1 MTPVQHQTITYI
13 RAYRAEH
20 DGISPSYGEIADWL
34 GLKAKSGVYR
44 ILRELK
50 ARGLLTFAPHRA
62 RSIVLTEAPSR
73 EIMER
78 WSDDEITRVASELHA
93 IARLRQRRGR
103 QTPCIPA
110 PMAGVSA

>member
-1 MTPVQHQTITYI
+1 MTPVQNQTISYI

-20 DGISPSYGEIADWL
+20 DGVSPSYGEIADWL

-50 ARGLLTFAPHRA
+50 ARGLLTYAPHRA

-73 EIMER
+73 ETMER
-78 WSDDEITRVASELHA
+78 WSDAEILRVQFDLQA
-93 IARLRQRRGR
+93 IQVARWAKGR
-103 QTPCIPA
+103 TA
-110 PMAGVSA
+110 A

>member
-1 MTPVQHQTITYI
+1 MTPVQNQTISYI

-20 DGISPSYGEIADWL
+20 DGVSPSYGEIADWL

-50 ARGLLTFAPHRA
+50 ARGLVTFAPHRA
-62 RSIVLTEAPSR
+62 RSIVLTEAPAR

-78 WSDDEITRVASELHA
+78 WSDEEVQRVRLDLQN
-93 IARLRQRRGR
+93 IAFARKVKGR
-103 QTPCIPA
+103 A
-110 PMAGVSA
+110 A